1 MIFSSNL
8 ITPLVFRALS
18 RIIATRDLLP
28 SLIFCGGLI
37 GLVSSHCR
45 PPSSFFHAFFHPAP
59 ISCLVVQYQASCLL
73 WFKVFRAGRLNRQ
86 RDDPIESR
94 AHAFQ
99 PINAE
104 EWAGPKGKPLL
115 LLKEPLGALL
125 QPHLSEPSVKPL
137 SFYFCWFDLQTDRK
151 LRSEPF
157 NVFIDFF
164 LMPRFFYVATTF

>member
-1 MIFSSNL
+1 MRKKLGIYTDDIFIQLNNTPGLQGTKPHNRNEGSSSFFN
-8 ITPLVFRALS
+8 V
-18 RIIATRDLLP
+18 
-28 SLIFCGGLI
+28 FCGGLI

-125 QPHLSEPSVKPL
+125 QPHLSEPSV
-137 SFYFCWFDLQTDRK
+137 
-151 LRSEPF
+151 
-157 NVFIDFF
+157 
-164 LMPRFFYVATTF
+164 